1 MNKTMQ
7 TRQRFIREYQLKG
20 GTYTE
25 ACEIWQA
32 SEEIADTFSN
42 DGINVEE
49 DLSEGD
55 IKDAIAD
62 WKLLRRMGL

>member
-1 MNKTMQ
+1 M
-7 TRQRFIREYQLKG
+7 
-20 GTYTE
+20 
-25 ACEIWQA
+25 A
-32 SEEIADTFSN
+32 SVRLEIADTFSN

>member
-7 TRQRFIREYQLKG
+7 TRQRFICEYQLKG

-42 DGINVEE
+42 DGISLEE
-49 DLSEGD
+49 DLSDGD
-55 IKDAIAD
+55 IKDNH
-62 WKLLRRMGL
+62 R